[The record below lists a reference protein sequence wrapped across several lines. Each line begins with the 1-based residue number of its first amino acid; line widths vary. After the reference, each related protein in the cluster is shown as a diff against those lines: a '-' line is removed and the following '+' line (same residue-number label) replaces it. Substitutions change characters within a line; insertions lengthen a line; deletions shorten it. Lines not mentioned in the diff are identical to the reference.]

1 MGFHN
6 ISRFNR
12 DNSTVRVGYQ
22 GGVDTINKGESSS
35 VGQNLRISLSFPLSV
50 KLTETIMSDSGK
62 MVGCS
67 HSVSGVVGSHS
78 TIDMVNKLGIS
89 ISLTI
94 VQVSITL
101 SSKVLHSGVVVSSVE
116 RSHRPIEMVDQLRV
130 SLGLPLSIKVS
141 KSGSQVMV
149 PC

>member
-1 MGFHN
+1 MVSTG

-22 GGVDTINKGESSS
+22 GGVDTINKGEGSSI
-35 VGQNLRISLSFPLSV
+35 GQNLRISLSFPLSV
-50 KLTETIMSDSGK
+50 KLTETIMSHSGK

-67 HSVSGVVGSHS
+67 HSVSGVVGSHSTVDMMNKLSVSISLAIKVTVSIETKVVSSSNSVSMVVGSHS

-101 SSKVLHSGVVVSSVE
+101 SSKVLHS
-116 RSHRPIEMVDQLRV
+116 
-130 SLGLPLSIKVS
+130 
-141 KSGSQVMV
+141 
-149 PC
+149 